1 MIIFTDNISHSKK
14 YFDNFNEI
22 PNNNDFKISAKL
34 ESEFFKTKPFILSS
48 ENEFWRFA
56 FINEVFENSQF
67 DLLIN
72 LSGKNKLVAD
82 KTICLAGYGRKFH
95 GFHNRAWESA
105 LGNIHLSCYF
115 NPNAESSH
123 IGLSFT
129 MLAAVSVIETLD
141 SIEELKNKAQIKW
154 INDIIINDSKI
165 CGVIAHNQIQGCKI
179 SDAILGIGLN
189 VEKAPEINPTS
200 FIRKATSINN
210 ECQQKQDIAKITNIL
225 LSKIAINYD
234 LLLSDGYKVILD
246 KYLQRSLIIGK
257 NINIWSDNYEKTPQI
272 IRSGKVVSIGEYLE
286 LYLENQPEPVMSG
299 RLELI

>member
-1 MIIFTDNISHSKK
+1 MIIFTDNIPHSQK
-14 YFDNFNEI
+14 YFKNSSEI
-22 PNNNDFKISAKL
+22 SNNIDSKISDKL
-34 ESEFFKTKPFILSS
+34 ESEFFMTKPYVLSS
-48 ENEFWRFA
+48 ENEFWQFA
-56 FINEVFENSQF
+56 FINEFFENSQF

-82 KTICLAGYGRKFH
+82 KTICLAGYGKKFH

-105 LGNIHLSCYF
+105 LGNIHLSCYL

-165 CGVIAHNQIQGCKI
+165 CGVIAHNQIQGNKI
-179 SDAILGIGLN
+179 TDAILGIGLN
-189 VEKAPEINPTS
+189 VAKAPTINPTS
-200 FIRKATSINN
+200 FIRKTTSINN

-234 LLLSDGYKVILD
+234 LLLSDGYKAILD
-246 KYLQRSLIIGK
+246 KYLQRSLIIGQ
-257 NINIWSDNYEKTPQI
+257 NVNIWSDNYEKTPQI

-286 LYLENQPEPVMSG
+286 LYLENQSEPVMSG